1 MNSGVIAAE
10 AIDTCL
16 KTPARGQ
23 AALKKFDALMQHGP
37 KEFSWFIYRVTNP
50 IMRDFFMGPATCSVP
65 KEAVLSM
72 LAGDIFGKTPIWSS
86 IWAFKMLYY
95 IANILQPKRAFM
107 GWKRRKFNIRRSMT
121 TSSITPSDFPVTLQF
136 VSSLSAVP
144 RETGAEL
151 GGALLGEPSTGAL
164 PVWPVQRIF
173 APLLGATSPVVQETW
188 LTTLPLR
195 SGGSDD
201 IVWCRNDG
209 VLYGVLELS
218 EADFCPCR
226 AVVPPCRRP
235 APRPIAAY
243 TGCSTPGHAAPGGVE
258 LPGRHQPWKPKA
270 WNVTGSSISAARMPL
285 SPCRRGA
292 TGNVP
297 AACAIGLVG
306 GTLNIAFMAG
316 TTPAVPVENPRQ
328 VSAYNYP
335 ADYGPRSPTFSRA
348 RAGLSEARI
357 LFISGTASIVGHQTV
372 HPGDVV
378 GQCRE
383 SMANIAAVLAEANRL
398 RRSMALC

>member
-1 MNSGVIAAE
+1 M
-10 AIDTCL
+10 
-16 KTPARGQ
+16 
-23 AALKKFDALMQHGP
+23 
-37 KEFSWFIYRVTNP
+37 
-50 IMRDFFMGPATCSVP
+50 
-65 KEAVLSM
+65 
-72 LAGDIFGKTPIWSS
+72 
-86 IWAFKMLYY
+86 
-95 IANILQPKRAFM
+95 
-107 GWKRRKFNIRRSMT
+107 
-121 TSSITPSDFPVTLQF
+121 TLQF

-173 APLLGATSPVVQETW
+173 APLLGATSPVVQENW

-218 EADFCPCR
+218 EADFLPM
-226 AVVPPCRRP
+226 P
-235 APRPIAAY
+235 
-243 TGCSTPGHAAPGGVE
+243 GCSSLQAASAEAYRRIFRLLDNQGMPHLWRVWNYLADINLETEGLE
-258 LPGRHQPWKPKA
+258 RYRQFNIGRQDA
-270 WNVTGSSISAARMPL
+270 FVA
-285 SPCRRGA
+285 CQRGA

-335 ADYGPRSPTFSRA
+335 AAYGPRSPTFSRA
-348 RAGLSEARI
+348 ALVYPEGQEI

-398 RRSMALC
+398 RRSPAFMLSELCYRVYVRHAGDFDKVRAALRTLIGAAEVVYVQADICRHDLLLEIEAFASHALEN